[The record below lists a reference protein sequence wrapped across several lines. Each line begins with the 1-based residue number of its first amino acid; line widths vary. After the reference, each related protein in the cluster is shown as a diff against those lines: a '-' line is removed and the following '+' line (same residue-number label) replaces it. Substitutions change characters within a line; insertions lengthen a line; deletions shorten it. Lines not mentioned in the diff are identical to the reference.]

1 MAAAVKNPVCPI
13 CDETFKDGRG
23 LSGHIQWKHQDLS
36 EDEREELME
45 EGMSRGRESAAGG
58 AADDLNTAAL
68 RYTDPVMQAVE
79 RVRQAKD
86 RLEETEDRLKAL
98 NECSHGSGVPVG
110 NLHMGTK
117 ATKIVREA
125 KQRCRDEI
133 ERREDEVERRVEQLN
148 EAIQKEV
155 NDRE

>member
-1 MAAAVKNPVCPI
+1 MAAAVKNPVCTI

-36 EDEREELME
+36 EEEREELME

-68 RYTDPVMQAVE
+68 RYSDPVMQAVE
-79 RVRQAKD
+79 RVREAKD
-86 RLEETEDRLKAL
+86 RLEEAEARMEALK
-98 NECSHGSGVPVG
+98 ESSGGTGLGPVG
-110 NLHMGTK
+110 TPWMNVK
-117 ATKIVREA
+117 REA
-125 KQRCRDEI
+125 KQRCKDEI
-133 ERREDEVERRVEQLN
+133 QRREEEVERRVEQLN
-148 EAIQKEV
+148 EAIQQEV

>member
-1 MAAAVKNPVCPI
+1 MAAAVKNPVCTI

-45 EGMSRGRESAAGG
+45 EGMSRGRESAAGE

-86 RLEETEDRLKAL
+86 RLEEAEDRMEAL
-98 NECSHGSGVPVG
+98 MESSGGTGVG
-110 NLHMGTK
+110 PFGTK
-117 ATKIVREA
+117 WMNVKREV
-125 KQRCRDEI
+125 KQRCKEEI
-133 ERREDEVERRVEQLN
+133 QRREDEVERRVEQLN
-148 EAIQKEV
+148 EAIHQEV
-155 NDRE
+155 SDRE